1 MTLKQII
8 ELLQW
13 SKELLDLNLQ
23 SSEQNT
29 INGMYATRM
38 LSQYDIAMDELK
50 LFMENTDD

>member
-23 SSEQNT
+23 SSEHNT
-29 INGMYATRM
+29 INSMYAPRM
-38 LSQYDIAMDELK
+38 LSQYDEAINELK
-50 LFMENTDD
+50 LFMENNE